1 MNDKHKGW
9 IVIGMLLV
17 GLLVYTVLASKTYIP
32 AYIAVSSRSS
42 RLSVGALPRI
52 APMHWDGP
60 EGAYMASLVV
70 GHGVV
75 DLVLDTGS
83 SQLSVKGPGCQWKSC
98 SESGCDVRACPCG
111 FTDSGDA
118 RTNCEEFHY
127 QPSGYKISPG
137 DKGSG
142 RNTTM
147 TYGSQ
152 TDTIEHYVD
161 TVRVPVSRDQLTCAD
176 LGSAPSRKHDVHTEY
191 GVDEGGM
198 EGVIVHRVLHIEGS
212 SSSNLLGL
220 SRPNGGSV
228 EHGSKVLLQNLV
240 PSKIWSV
247 VLHGSGGWLAFGH
260 LPCFSPLHYAPLVQ
274 PKSFNSF
281 LTSFYIVNIVSISV
295 GPDVSKMQPVSNIPN
310 YCVVDTGTTSTYG
323 PVSFGKSLDA
333 VGYDE
338 RRHHFQIELGDPVT
352 PIVLTYSPQQL
363 RDPEFPRQ
371 SVLETW
377 AGRTLDDY
385 DQIFP
390 PSHGG
395 VILFG
400 ALMMNNMYWEFDLK
414 NNRIGVA
421 KV

>member
-1 MNDKHKGW
+1 MNEKNKGW
-9 IVIGMLLV
+9 VVVGMLLV
-17 GLLVYTVLASKTYIP
+17 GVIMYTIVVSKTYIP
-32 AYIAVSSRSS
+32 PSVAVSTRSS
-42 RLSVGALPRI
+42 RLSVGALPPI

-70 GHGVV
+70 GNGVV

-83 SQLSVKGPGCQWKSC
+83 SQLSVKGPGCRWKTC
-98 SESGCDVRACPCG
+98 SASGCDLQACPCG
-111 FTDSGDA
+111 VTADGDA
-118 RTNCEEFHY
+118 RTDCQEFYY

-137 DKGSG
+137 EKGSG
-142 RNTTM
+142 MNTTM

-161 TVRVPVSRDQLTCAD
+161 TVHVPLSREQLTCSD
-176 LGSAPSRKHDVHTEY
+176 LGGSPGKHSDHTENI
-191 GVDEGGM
+191 VEGDGID
-198 EGVIVHRVLHIEGS
+198 GVIVHRVLHIEGS

-228 EHGSKVLLQNLV
+228 EHGSKVLLQTLV

-295 GPDVSKMQPVSNIPN
+295 GESLNGLKPVVNAPK
-310 YCVVDTGTTSTYG
+310 YCVIDTGTTSTYG
-323 PVSFGKSLDA
+323 SVSFGKALDKA
-333 VGYDE
+333 GYDE
-338 RRHHFQIELGDPVT
+338 RRDFFQIQLGDPSN
-352 PIVLTYSPQQL
+352 PIVLTYSSQQL
-363 RDPEFPRQ
+363 RDPEFPSQ
-371 SVLETW
+371 SVIEAW
-377 AGRTLDDY
+377 PGRTLDDY

-390 PSHGG
+390 KSHGG

-414 NNRIGVA
+414 NNRVGVA
-421 KV
+421 RV